1 MKSKTGLII
10 AIVLIA
16 IVSVI
21 AIKKLKND
29 RLLNRM
35 RKHFRANSKELKS
48 VKSKGTHS
56 ERPKSG
62 NPEPWLLDMDSEW
75 RLQARNKA

>member
-48 VKSKGTHS
+48 VKSKSNGS
-56 ERPKSG
+56 N